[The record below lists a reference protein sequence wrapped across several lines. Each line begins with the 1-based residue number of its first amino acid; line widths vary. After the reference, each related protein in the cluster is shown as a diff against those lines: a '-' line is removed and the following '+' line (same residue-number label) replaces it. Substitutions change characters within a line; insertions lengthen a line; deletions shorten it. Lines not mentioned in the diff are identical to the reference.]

1 MSIKYEDIIEA
12 FLSKITEFELLQ
24 LSDEDRESI
33 IEGYLKRAIVAFKNV
48 SNHNLSPIYDDDI
61 KDYIFELPDITEP
74 DKDEL
79 IEIISEG
86 MIVQWLKPYVYK
98 QEILENA
105 LSTADFS
112 TYSPAELL
120 NRVRETY
127 TNAQKNYTQM
137 IREYSYNHGDLTR
150 LHLW

>member
-1 MSIKYEDIIEA
+1 MIIKYEDIIEA

-24 LSDEDRESI
+24 LSDEDRESV
-33 IEGYLKRAIVAFKNV
+33 IEGYLKRAIAAFKNV

-61 KDYIFELPDITEP
+61 KDYIFELSDITEP